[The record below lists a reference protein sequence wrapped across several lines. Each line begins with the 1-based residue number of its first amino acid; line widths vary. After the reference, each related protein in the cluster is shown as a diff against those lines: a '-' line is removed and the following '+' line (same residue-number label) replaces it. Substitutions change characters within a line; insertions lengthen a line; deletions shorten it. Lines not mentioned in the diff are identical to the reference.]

1 MTGTADFQAL
11 ARIYASEQVDGMVGS
26 ILGRYRA
33 HTGQFPNELAER
45 LGIDLPALAAL
56 SHEARPRI
64 IGIDRVFRPEHGL
77 AQLAD
82 AYRIECHLLVDAF
95 NLDAPDGQHE
105 REQSA
110 RADHPPTRTSA
121 VDLDVDRFEAAV
133 V

>member
-26 ILGRYRA
+26 VLGRYRA
-33 HTGQFPNELAER
+33 HTGQFPNELAEW

-56 SHEARPRI
+56 SHEARPKI

-82 AYRIECHLLVDAF
+82 GYRIDCRRLVEAF
-95 NLDAPDGQHE
+95 NLGHPDGQHAC
-105 REQSA
+105 EQC
-110 RADHPPTRTSA
+110 TR
-121 VDLDVDRFEAAV
+121 
-133 V
+133 